1 MMMLMMMMMM
11 MLMLMSCTEDYI
23 SAPFRVEKLSL
34 YKVGDNADK
43 FFRSAL
49 RSLLVNY
56 SFVIYH
62 RFYRLTVYYNK
73 CFTLRLA
80 VYQPLCVEV
89 NRVHIHK
96 RPCCHKTS
104 VLFSYSELTL
114 LELEFLWV
122 IKILIG
128 CDRDA

>member
-1 MMMLMMMMMM
+1 MMI
-11 MLMLMSCTEDYI
+11 MSCTEDYI

-34 YKVGDNADK
+34 YKDGDNADK
-43 FFRSAL
+43 FFRPAL

-56 SFVIYH
+56 SFVIYY
-62 RFYRLTVYYNK
+62 RFYRFTIYYTSNK
-73 CFTLRLA
+73 CSTLRLA

-96 RPCCHKTS
+96 HVIKRQFCL
-104 VLFSYSELTL
+104 VYFELTL

-122 IKILIG
+122 VKTLIG
-128 CDRDA
+128 